1 MLSRF
6 ILALRDLNDPHG
18 SYRKQNP
25 PMDSLDEIGGL
36 LKSYDEEDDL
46 QFNQL
51 NSDYVDVETSP
62 TVTSVRFA
70 YPSSDTGLVT
80 LRYVLSPLR
89 CQKLN

>member
-36 LKSYDEEDDL
+36 LKSCDEEDDL
-46 QFNQL
+46 HFNQL
-51 NSDYVDVETSP
+51 NSDHVDVARST

-70 YPSSDTGLVT
+70 YPGSDAGI
-80 LRYVLSPLR
+80 SHI
-89 CQKLN
+89 